1 MGTLGLPL
9 LASRIWKLIPNVIR
23 NANSLGIVTEKI
35 KFWKQINVLA
45 GFIKRTLAIWGLI

>member
-45 GFIKRTLAIWGLI
+45 GFIKRTLAIWV